1 MSRYSFFLMLN
12 TVNLP
17 TGSAWGKS
25 ALASWT
31 SFQRAFLAT
40 RYQRISG
47 TMASG
52 CLSPA
57 ATRRFFEMM
66 CTGWFPGTA
75 EPTQGEYSFQIEN
88 GQDVGTGTVFN
99 SKTAGR
105 GKQPPPA
112 AVLLPLATR
121 HLAARAAIRPQRVLE
136 E

>member
-31 SFQRAFLAT
+31 SFHRAFLAT

-47 TMASG
+47 AKASG
-52 CLSPA
+52 CLCPA

-66 CTGWFPGTA
+66 CTDRSPATA
-75 EPTQGEYSFQIEN
+75 ERTQGEYSFQIEN
-88 GQDVGTGTVFN
+88 SQDVRSGLDPPLPCNNRATVTGFIF
-99 SKTAGR
+99 GR
-105 GKQPPPA
+105 TSPDADLGQSN
-112 AVLLPLATR
+112 LLC
-121 HLAARAAIRPQRVLE
+121 HG
-136 E
+136 